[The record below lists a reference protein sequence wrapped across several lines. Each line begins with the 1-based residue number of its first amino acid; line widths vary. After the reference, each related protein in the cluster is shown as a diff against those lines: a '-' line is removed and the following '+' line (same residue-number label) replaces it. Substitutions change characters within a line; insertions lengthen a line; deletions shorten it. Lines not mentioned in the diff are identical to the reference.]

1 MKEAQPKMSMHNRN
15 PLPELPCVILAGGQS
30 RRFGSN
36 KAFATLRGAR
46 LIDHL
51 RARIKHQSAGPIAI
65 NAPTGAGFDD
75 VSEPLIID
83 RLTGNL
89 GPLAGLHA
97 AMSWAKDAGYS
108 AVITTPV
115 DTPVLPNDFVE
126 RLVATGAPAIVNY
139 KDRGHYLHGLWRTS
153 LTDQLESAIERGMRS
168 ARDWAAECNAATCEF
183 HEQAGL
189 DPFFNVNTPDDL
201 LTLENAQPDSP
212 R

>member
-1 MKEAQPKMSMHNRN
+1 MSTHNRR
-15 PLPELPCVILAGGQS
+15 PLPDLPCVILAGGQS

-36 KAFATLRGAR
+36 KAFAPFQGKR

-51 RARIKHQSAGPIAI
+51 ITRIRQQSAGSIAI
-65 NAPTGAGFDD
+65 NAPTGVGLDD
-75 VSEPLIID
+75 MSQPLIAD
-83 RLTGNL
+83 QLTGNL

-97 AMSWAKDAGYS
+97 AMSWAKEAGYA

-115 DTPVLPNDFVE
+115 DTPVLPSDFVE
-126 RLVATGAPAIVNY
+126 RLVDTGAPAIAKCNE
-139 KDRGHYLHGLWRTS
+139 RAHYVHGLWTTA
-153 LTDQLESAIERGMRS
+153 LTEKLESAIKRGMRF
-168 ARDWAAECNAATCEF
+168 ARDWAVECNAATCEF

-189 DPFFNVNTPDDL
+189 DPFFNVNTPNDL